1 LAFQVLSAF
10 RFFFLLVSIVLF
22 VAFAVSNRD
31 PVVVG
36 LFPLPYTAQMPKFL
50 FALICFGLGIIV
62 AGISLNLRMAKTR
75 RKFAKEHKR
84 SMALENELKGIKAEK
99 DGLPATLDR
108 DAA

>member
-1 LAFQVLSAF
+1 VLSAL
-10 RFFFLLVSIVLF
+10 RFLFLIFSVIFF

-31 PVVVG
+31 AVIVG

-75 RKFAKEHKR
+75 RNFAKEHKR
-84 SMALENELKGIKAEK
+84 AAALENELKGLKAEK
-99 DGLPATLDR
+99 DSLPMMLDR